1 MELMRRETDN
11 YKKARPVFLHPLLF
25 SILRLQRSEMK
36 LKLIYHDDEPF
47 TYYISQIAQVND
59 LLKLGLHCLFLCNSS
74 FFTTKSIIFLCS
86 VNASLILTYCMQ
98 NLLAIFLPQSR
109 DQNTTHTHTTAEK
122 SPILRRFQRAGH
134 TTHVTGKLIFCRISA
149 VQNGP

>member
-47 TYYISQIAQVND
+47 TYYIS
-59 LLKLGLHCLFLCNSS
+59 
-74 FFTTKSIIFLCS
+74 
-86 VNASLILTYCMQ
+86 
-98 NLLAIFLPQSR
+98 
-109 DQNTTHTHTTAEK
+109 
-122 SPILRRFQRAGH
+122 
-134 TTHVTGKLIFCRISA
+134 
-149 VQNGP
+149 